1 MVATQNQEST
11 NGYRADDLVIDRL
24 EECIRRDPARRGLI
38 GSEAER
44 GPLCLGELAGAAA
57 DLAEH
62 GRRALIV
69 TGFFIPRGDPPAAET
84 DGPPGAVFLLRALEA
99 CGLRADL
106 ATDER
111 GLSAVQA
118 TAAAAGVPADRVHC
132 FGAGQSTESG
142 VKEFLNRFAGLT
154 HLIAIER
161 VGPSHT
167 LESLRRQLS
176 GQSATWGAGQP
187 ADASVEAE
195 FLATVPPAEQNR
207 CHNMRGEVIDEFT
220 APTHLL
226 FDLLGL
232 VFPQAR
238 TIGIGDGGN
247 EIGMGKVPWLELTRR
262 LTGSH
267 AGWVPCRIATDWNIL
282 AGTSNWGGYAL
293 GAAVAWLR
301 RCHDLLLAETADRQL
316 QILEA
321 MIANGPAVD
330 GVTRRREATV
340 DGLPFLTYIQP
351 WEAMR
356 GLLMD
361 QQGDVAGGR
370 SSC

>member
-1 MVATQNQEST
+1 M
-11 NGYRADDLVIDRL
+11 IDRL

-44 GPLCLGELAGAAA
+44 GPLCLGELAKAAA
-57 DLAEH
+57 DLAEQ
-62 GRRALIV
+62 GQRALIV

-99 CGLRADL
+99 CGLRADV

-118 TAAAAGVPADRVHC
+118 TAAAAGVSADRVHC
-132 FGAGQSTESG
+132 FGAGQSSETG
-142 VKEFLNRFAGLT
+142 VKEFLSRFAGLT

-167 LESLRRQLS
+167 LESLRRQTLVHS
-176 GQSATWGAGQP
+176 L
-187 ADASVEAE
+187 DANVEKE
-195 FLATVPPAEQNR
+195 FLASVPPAEWNH
-207 CHNMRGEVIDEFT
+207 CHNMRGEIIDEFT

-226 FDLLGL
+226 FDLLGE
-232 VFPQAR
+232 VFSQAR

-262 LTGSH
+262 LSGSH

-301 RCHDLLLAETADRQL
+301 RCHDRLLSETADRQRE
-316 QILEA
+316 ILEA

-356 GLLMD
+356 GLI
-361 QQGDVAGGR
+361 AG
-370 SSC
+370 S